1 MKINLT
7 NIQESRYYMKEA
19 FRNYLIENNLSVFV
33 DEINEQAVIY
43 DKEGNDIDRM
53 TLNQLA
59 RRVKLS

>member
-19 FRNYLIENNLSVFV
+19 FRKYLIENNLSVFV
-33 DEINEQAVIY
+33 DEIDEQAVIY
-43 DKEGNDIDRM
+43 DSQGNDIDRM
-53 TLNQLA
+53 TLKQLA